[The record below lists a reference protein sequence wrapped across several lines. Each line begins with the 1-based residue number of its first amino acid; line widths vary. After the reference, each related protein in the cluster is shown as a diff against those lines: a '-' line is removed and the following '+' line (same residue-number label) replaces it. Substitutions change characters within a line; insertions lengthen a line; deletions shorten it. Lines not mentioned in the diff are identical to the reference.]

1 MASRQGHQ
9 RHNLWRN
16 DLCWLLWW
24 GQRLLSGGFWG
35 SSHDRNWGPVDPYR
49 HRVSRL
55 LMCKTRSARYL
66 PPSGPNFR
74 LDLLFH
80 QRLEKQK
87 EEKNT
92 PFDDIS
98 YNIIKKYNTGDPHVS
113 PHRAVIQRLKKLAVS
128 PHFVC
133 FVMGFMAIK
142 KPNKVRNF
150 FIHFKIIFKNWID
163 DVIFILIWP

>member
-1 MASRQGHQ
+1 MKFEFKIWWWHEINLVKMHGTIYLLFIMLLLVGHNCVIVWTLVKKKLIYMNQYFYHPFFLYFFVGCGCSYDWKSRVWAVASRQGHQ

-80 QRLEKQK
+80 QRLEK
-87 EEKNT
+87 
-92 PFDDIS
+92 
-98 YNIIKKYNTGDPHVS
+98 
-113 PHRAVIQRLKKLAVS
+113 
-128 PHFVC
+128 
-133 FVMGFMAIK
+133 
-142 KPNKVRNF
+142 
-150 FIHFKIIFKNWID
+150 
-163 DVIFILIWP
+163 

>member
-1 MASRQGHQ
+1 MHGTIYLLFIMLLVVVVVVDNCVIVRTLVWKNLIDMNQYLFHHFFCNFLGCGCSYDWKSRVWAMASRQGHQ

-98 YNIIKKYNTGDPHVS
+98 YNIIKK
-113 PHRAVIQRLKKLAVS
+113 L
-128 PHFVC
+128 
-133 FVMGFMAIK
+133 
-142 KPNKVRNF
+142 
-150 FIHFKIIFKNWID
+150 
-163 DVIFILIWP
+163 